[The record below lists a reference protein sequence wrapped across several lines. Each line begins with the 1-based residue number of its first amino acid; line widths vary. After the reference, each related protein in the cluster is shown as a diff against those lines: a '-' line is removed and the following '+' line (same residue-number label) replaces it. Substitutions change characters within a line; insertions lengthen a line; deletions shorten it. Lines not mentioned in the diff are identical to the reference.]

1 MDRTT
6 KAHFAKIKKVHLE
19 NMKNTRKKYK
29 EFIDNETK
37 HIIKLIGIEKD
48 TANSKIDEILKKVQA
63 DPMNNLSYESQFEN
77 AYDTFKKNVRS
88 VCGTSQIDELP
99 LFAPNT
105 AIDDEFRPNTAIDEI
120 PLFAPNTAIDEIPL
134 FAPNTAIDDEIIAPN
149 IEFDFDLNALTTPRN
164 DDMDSEEKKELFDEI
179 SKLSDEK
186 FDGVQQIILASLPP
200 HMQTGEQ
207 IEIDFGTLDDA
218 TLRRLQDYV
227 FDNSHRS
234 PSPKKRKSPTPKK
247 SPTRRKSPSPKK
259 SPTRRKS
266 SVPAQNSPIRIAR
279 EEARKQREE
288 MLNKYKQQEED
299 DEDDFDYDLA

>member
-77 AYDTFKKNVRS
+77 AYDTFKKNMRS
-88 VCGTSQIDELP
+88 VCGTSKIDELP

-105 AIDDEFRPNTAIDEI
+105 AIDDI
-120 PLFAPNTAIDEIPL
+120 

-149 IEFDFDLNALTTPRN
+149 IEFEFDLNALTTPRN
-164 DDMDSEEKKELFDEI
+164 DMDSEDKKELFDEI

-207 IEIDFGTLDDA
+207 IEIDFETLDDA

-234 PSPKKRKSPTPKK
+234 PSPKKRKSLTPKK
-247 SPTRRKSPSPKK
+247 SPTKRKSPTPKK

-266 SVPAQNSPIRIAR
+266 SVPSQNSPIRIAR

-288 MLNKYKQQEED
+288 MLNKYKEQEED
-299 DEDDFDYDLA
+299 NQSIDS

>member
-6 KAHFAKIKKVHLE
+6 KAHFAKIKKVHIE

-29 EFIDNETK
+29 EFIDSESK
-37 HIIKLIGIEKD
+37 HTIKLIDIEKD

-88 VCGTSQIDELP
+88 VCGTSKIDELP
-99 LFAPNT
+99 LFTTGT
-105 AIDDEFRPNTAIDEI
+105 AIDDEFRPNT
-120 PLFAPNTAIDEIPL
+120 LMDEIPL

-149 IEFDFDLNALTTPRN
+149 IDFDLLNALTTPRN

-186 FDGVQQIILASLPP
+186 FDAVQQIILASLPP

-207 IEIDFGTLDDA
+207 IEIDFETLDDA

-234 PSPKKRKSPTPKK
+234 PSPKKRKSP
-247 SPTRRKSPSPKK
+247 SPKK
-259 SPTRRKS
+259 SPTKRKSPNPKKSPTKRKS
-266 SVPAQNSPIRIAR
+266 SVPAQNSPTRIAR

-299 DEDDFDYDLA
+299 NQSLDS

>member
-1 MDRTT
+1 MDKTT

-29 EFIDNETK
+29 EFIDSESK
-37 HIIKLIGIEKD
+37 HTIKLIDIEKD

-88 VCGTSQIDELP
+88 VCGTSKIDELP
-99 LFAPNT
+99 LFTTGT
-105 AIDDEFRPNTAIDEI
+105 AIDDEFRPNT
-120 PLFAPNTAIDEIPL
+120 LMDEIPL

-149 IEFDFDLNALTTPRN
+149 IDFDLLNALTTPRN

-186 FDGVQQIILASLPP
+186 FDAVQQIILASLPP

-207 IEIDFGTLDDA
+207 IEIDFETLDDA

-234 PSPKKRKSPTPKK
+234 PSPKKRKSP
-247 SPTRRKSPSPKK
+247 SPKK
-259 SPTRRKS
+259 SPTKRKSPNPKKSPTKRKS
-266 SVPAQNSPIRIAR
+266 SVPAQNSPTRIAR

-299 DEDDFDYDLA
+299 NQSLDS

>member
-1 MDRTT
+1 MDKTT

-48 TANSKIDEILKKVQA
+48 TANSKIDEILKKAQA

-77 AYDTFKKNVRS
+77 AYDTFKKNMRS
-88 VCGTSQIDELP
+88 VYKITTIDELP
-99 LFAPNT
+99 LFAPH
-105 AIDDEFRPNTAIDEI
+105 
-120 PLFAPNTAIDEIPL
+120 
-134 FAPNTAIDDEIIAPN
+134 TAIDDEIIAPN
-149 IEFDFDLNALTTPRN
+149 IEFDLLNALTTPRN
-164 DDMDSEEKKELFDEI
+164 DMDSEEKKELFDEI

-200 HMQTGEQ
+200 HMQSGEE

-247 SPTRRKSPSPKK
+247 SPTKRKSPSPKK

-288 MLNKYKQQEED
+288 MLNKQKQQEEE
-299 DEDDFDYDLA
+299 EDDFDYDLA

>member
-1 MDRTT
+1 MDKTT

-88 VCGTSQIDELP
+88 VCGTSKIDELP
-99 LFAPNT
+99 LFTTGT
-105 AIDDEFRPNTAIDEI
+105 AIDDEFRPNT
-120 PLFAPNTAIDEIPL
+120 LMDEIPL

-149 IEFDFDLNALTTPRN
+149 IEFEFDLNALTTPRN
-164 DDMDSEEKKELFDEI
+164 DMDSEEKKELFDEI

-207 IEIDFGTLDDA
+207 IEIDFETLDDA

-234 PSPKKRKSPTPKK
+234 PSPKKRKSLTPKK
-247 SPTRRKSPSPKK
+247 SPTKRKSPNPKK
-259 SPTRRKS
+259 SPTKRKS
-266 SVPAQNSPIRIAR
+266 SVPAQNSPTRIAR

-288 MLNKYKQQEED
+288 MLNNYKQQEED
-299 DEDDFDYDLA
+299 NQSLDS

>member
-1 MDRTT
+1 MDKTT

-48 TANSKIDEILKKVQA
+48 TANSKIDEILKKAQA

-77 AYDTFKKNVRS
+77 AYDTFKKNMRS
-88 VCGTSQIDELP
+88 VYKITTIDELP

-120 PLFAPNTAIDEIPL
+120 PLFAPH
-134 FAPNTAIDDEIIAPN
+134 TAIDDEIIAPN
-149 IEFDFDLNALTTPRN
+149 IEFDLLNALTTPRN
-164 DDMDSEEKKELFDEI
+164 DMDSEEKKELFDEI

-200 HMQTGEQ
+200 HMQSGEE

-234 PSPKKRKSPTPKK
+234 PSPKKRKSPTK
-247 SPTRRKSPSPKK
+247 RKSPSPKK

-288 MLNKYKQQEED
+288 MLNKQKQQEEE
-299 DEDDFDYDLA
+299 EDDFDYDLA

>member
-1 MDRTT
+1 MDKTT

-120 PLFAPNTAIDEIPL
+120 PLFAPNTAID
-134 FAPNTAIDDEIIAPN
+134 DEIIAPN

-207 IEIDFGTLDDA
+207 IEIDFETLDDA

-234 PSPKKRKSPTPKK
+234 PSPKKRKSLTPKK
-247 SPTRRKSPSPKK
+247 SPTRRKSPTPKK

-279 EEARKQREE
+279 EQARKQREE